1 MEEKMKRVL
10 IFITVICLFSA
21 YVSANKFFITVS
33 GNYFSSADSDYKS
46 NYGNPKYYPEAKLA
60 IKFKNNFYFWG
71 SAGYVS
77 AKYGWV
83 EWSNKGV
90 PEADIDV
97 ERKSNK
103 LILSAG
109 VGFYAGY
116 LEPGDFALKLEA
128 GVVSIANTVKT
139 TYNSKT
145 TNSLVNETETKEK
158 GLGFRFDLGI
168 TYGLAKNIFSEFSL
182 GYLHSTDKIDDDTR
196 VKLGGFRASLGLGLT
211 F

>member
-33 GNYFSSADSDYKS
+33 GNYFSSADKDYKS

-60 IKFKNNFYFWG
+60 IKFKNNFYVYG

-77 AKYGWV
+77 AKYGWA

-90 PEADIDV
+90 VDSDIDV

-116 LEPGDFALKLEA
+116 LEPGDFSLKLEG
-128 GVVSIANTVKT
+128 GVCNISNTVKT
-139 TYNSKT
+139 TYTDNTSG
-145 TNSLVNETETKEK
+145 SQINETETKEK
-158 GLGFRFDLGI
+158 GLGFRFDLGV
-168 TYGLAKNIFSEFSL
+168 TYGLTKRIFSEISM
-182 GYLHSTDKIDDDTR
+182 GYIHSTDKIDDDTR
-196 VKLGGFRASLGLGLT
+196 VKLGGFRASLGLGIT